1 MMSFD
6 ISWPLALL
14 SITGTVFNIKKKILC
29 FYLWGIGE
37 FFWIALDLSN
47 GQYGRVFLDVV
58 HLGMAVWGIY
68 SWGKEVD

>member
-1 MMSFD
+1 MNFD

-14 SITGTVFNIKKKILC
+14 SITGTVFNIKKKVIC
-29 FYLWGIGE
+29 FYIWAIGE

-47 GQYGRVFLDVV
+47 GQHGRAFLDVV
-58 HLGMAVWGIY
+58 HLGMDVWGIY